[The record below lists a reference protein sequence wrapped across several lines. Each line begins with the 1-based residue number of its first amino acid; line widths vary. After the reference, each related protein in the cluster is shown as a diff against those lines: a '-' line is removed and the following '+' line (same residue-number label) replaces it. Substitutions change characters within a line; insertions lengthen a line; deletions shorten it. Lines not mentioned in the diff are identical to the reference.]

1 MQTTV
6 NVAQAFGLVGEM
18 YDTTPRR
25 VDAYEVVG
33 TGAVM
38 GGVAAFN
45 ANGKVGKMDGTTY
58 TKFAGIFVRPHEMVN
73 YGDAGNPL
81 DASIAIAEGVTAQV
95 CSMGRVVINYTLT
108 ATSESAA
115 NALTLAAG
123 TKIYVT
129 AAGVLTTDA
138 QTGTGSTA
146 VDNTLVGKVIVGIAA
161 GNSGVSGSES
171 SWKKV
176 QTIVLELGC

>member
-25 VDAYEVVG
+25 VDAYEVAG
-33 TGAVM
+33 SDAVM
-38 GGVAAFN
+38 GGVAGFN
-45 ANGKVGKMDGTTY
+45 ASGKVGKMDASTY

-73 YGDAGNPL
+73 YGTAGEPL
-81 DASIAIAEGVTAQV
+81 AASIAIAEGVTAQV
-95 CSMGRVVINYTLT
+95 CSMGRVVINYELT
-108 ATSESAA
+108 ANSQVNA

-146 VDNTLVGKVIVGIAA
+146 TDNTLVGKVIVGIAA
-161 GNSGVSGSES
+161 GNSGVSGASS
-171 SWKKV
+171 SWTKI
-176 QTIVLELGC
+176 QPIVLEIGC

>member
-25 VDAYEVVG
+25 VDAYEVAG
-33 TGAVM
+33 SGAVM
-38 GGVAAFN
+38 GGIAGFH
-45 ANGKVGKMDGTTY
+45 NGKVGQFGGAVPGSTTGEKFS
-58 TKFAGIFVRPHEMVN
+58 TFAGIFVRPHEMVN

-81 DASIAIAEGVTAQV
+81 AASVAIAEGVTAQV

-108 ATSESAA
+108 ANSEA
-115 NALTLAAG
+115 NAINLALAAG

-129 AAGVLTTDA
+129 AAGVLTT
-138 QTGTGSTA
+138 TA
-146 VDNTLVGKVIVGIAA
+146 TDNTLVGKVIVGIAA
-161 GNSGVSGSES
+161 GNSGVSGAGV
-171 SWKKV
+171 SWTKV
-176 QTIVLELGC
+176 QPIVLELGC

>member
-25 VDAYEVVG
+25 VDAYEVAG
-33 TGAVM
+33 SGAVM
-38 GGVAAFN
+38 GGVAGFDAS
-45 ANGKVGKMDGTTY
+45 GKVGKMDATTY

-73 YGDAGNPL
+73 YGTAGNPL
-81 DASIAIAEGVTAQV
+81 AASIAIAEGVTAQV
-95 CSMGRVVINYTLT
+95 CSMGRVVVNFTLT
-108 ATSESAA
+108 ANSEANA

-138 QTGTGSTA
+138 TTGTSPA

-161 GNSGVSGSES
+161 GNSGVSGAGV
-171 SWKKV
+171 SWTKV
-176 QTIVLELGC
+176 QPIVLEIGC

>member
-25 VDAYEVVG
+25 VDAYEVAG
-33 TGAVM
+33 SGAVM
-38 GGVAAFN
+38 GGVAGFN
-45 ANGKVGKMDGTTY
+45 SSGKVGKMDASTY

-81 DASIAIAEGVTAQV
+81 AASIVIAEGVTAQV
-95 CSMGRVVINYTLT
+95 CSMGRVVINFSLT
-108 ATSESAA
+108 ANSEANA

-129 AAGVLTTDA
+129 AAGVLTT
-138 QTGTGSTA
+138 TET
-146 VDNTLVGKVIVGIAA
+146 DNILVGKVIVGIAA
-161 GNSGVSGSES
+161 GNSGVSGSGV
-171 SWKKV
+171 SWTKV
-176 QTIVLELGC
+176 QPIVLELGC